1 MVAFAAVRRNG
12 IVALQCAIV
21 GIVLAAAAL
30 YPPATGRLLLVPLM
44 PGSDHHMLASA
55 VNAGAS
61 LVGPG
66 PLPHSFVVSGK
77 RDAIAASLEGVMIVA
92 APPAG
97 CGKRLA

>member
-1 MVAFAAVRRNG
+1 MAVIAAIRRNG

-30 YPPATGRLLLVPLM
+30 YPPASGRLLLVPLM
-44 PGSDHHMLASA
+44 PGSGHHMLARA

-66 PLPHSFVVSGK
+66 PLPHSFVVLGK
-77 RDAIAASLEGVMIVA
+77 RDAIAASLKGVIIVA

-97 CGKRLA
+97 CGKSLA